1 VSTRSLA
8 RWLLTVVAQVVDYV
22 APTGTRGCFENGN
35 RVYYN
40 TCVTRP
46 TKPNHAPICK
56 NITVAKAKAGWG
68 SMLDIGHADGT
79 YAHVHKAP
87 KELPQLSR
95 APAPSPARAAGAVP
109 PLLDPTQWHLRRR
122 CIQRY
127 VNKTFGYDYVPEFL
141 VPGCNYEAFWDFD
154 SWAGR

>member
-1 VSTRSLA
+1 MV
-8 RWLLTVVAQVVDYV
+8 LTAVAQVMAYT

-56 NITVAKAKAGWG
+56 NLTVAKAKEGWG
-68 SMLDIGHADGT
+68 SMLDIGHGVGT
-79 YAHVHKAP
+79 D
-87 KELPQLSR
+87 
-95 APAPSPARAAGAVP
+95 APAHMALKESPLLRSATAPSSAHAAGAMP

-122 CIQRY
+122 CIQLY